1 MPAHAHLPWL
11 TANQAR
17 KLRREMSRRLW
28 SVGAH
33 RSLIRRNKDGN
44 FCLNIDGGAENGE
57 MPYIGLLRQD
67 RINYE
72 KGKIET
78 GEILLEVNGKRVSG
92 MTRNGVIALIK
103 RSPSPVSLLT
113 VKQGESSPRSREGGA
128 GLDLW

>member
-1 MPAHAHLPWL
+1 
-11 TANQAR
+11 
-17 KLRREMSRRLW
+17 MSRRLW

-44 FCLNIDGGAENGE
+44 FRLNIDGGAENGE

-78 GEILLEVNGKRVSG
+78 GEILLEDNGKRVPG
-92 MTRNGVIALIK
+92 MTRNDVIALIK
-103 RSPSPVSLLT
+103 RSASPVSLVT
-113 VKQGESSPRSREGGA
+113 VKQGGIMTRSLKKYM
-128 GLDLW
+128 GLGFTKKD